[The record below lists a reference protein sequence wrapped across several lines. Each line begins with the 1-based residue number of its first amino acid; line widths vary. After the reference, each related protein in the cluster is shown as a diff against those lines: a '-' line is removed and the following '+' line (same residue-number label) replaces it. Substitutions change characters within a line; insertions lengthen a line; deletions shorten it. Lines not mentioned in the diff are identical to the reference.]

1 MLKNLYIHDL
11 CPICKSVSLFEIGK
25 KKTINQNS
33 DFKVSI
39 IKCLECFHWHTS
51 PSPNQETLN
60 ELHKD
65 ESPYVLGI
73 KWSNYKRE
81 RKIINSMASNNHWIV
96 RELSNYKHGNYL
108 EIGTG
113 SGELIRKTQS
123 LGWNS
128 YGVDPGDYAS
138 GFQIV
143 KNSSEL
149 PRQIKFDV
157 IVFKDVL
164 EHTFDPN
171 IILKIYKNYLKPN
184 AIMFITVPWNESKA
198 ANIRKLNWEMVK
210 PLGHLHY
217 FSKNSLNILLN
228 NNGFKIKNQF
238 TVNVYRSYWK
248 LLLTT
253 PISLIYLMLR
263 PSKWWLIKERINQ
276 LKTLI
281 MIFPGDKHGDQL
293 YIKAIKI

>member
-1 MLKNLYIHDL
+1 MLKNLHIHKL
-11 CPICKSVSLFEIGK
+11 CPVCKSISLFEIGK

-39 IKCLECFHWHTS
+39 VKCLECKHWHTS
-51 PSPNQETLN
+51 PSPNQNIINKLYE
-60 ELHKD
+60 E
-65 ESPYVLGI
+65 ESAYVLGN
-73 KWSNYKRE
+73 KWAKFKRK
-81 RKIINSMASNNHWIV
+81 RKNTSLLASNNHWIV
-96 RELSNYKHGNYL
+96 KELSTYKQGNYL

-113 SGELIRKTQS
+113 SGELIRKMQS

-128 YGVDPGDYAS
+128 YGIDPGDYAS

-143 KNSSEL
+143 KNYSEL
-149 PRQIKFDV
+149 PDQIKFDV

-171 IILKIYKNYLKPN
+171 IILKTYKNFLKQN
-184 AIMFITVPWNESKA
+184 AIMFITVPWNQSKA
-198 ANIRKLNWEMVK
+198 ANIRKINWEMVK

-217 FSKNSLNILLN
+217 FSKNSLNILLK
-228 NNGFKIKNQF
+228 NNGFEVKNQF

-263 PSKWWLIKERINQ
+263 PSRWWLIKERINQ

-293 YIKAIKI
+293 YTKAIKI